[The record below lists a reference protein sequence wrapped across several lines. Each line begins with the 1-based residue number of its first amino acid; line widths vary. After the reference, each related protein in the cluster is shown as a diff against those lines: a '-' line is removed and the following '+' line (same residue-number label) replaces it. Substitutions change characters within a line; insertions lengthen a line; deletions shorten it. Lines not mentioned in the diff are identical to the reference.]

1 MKKIQFNNKTK
12 ISLREAF
19 EDVSVTADDNRHIH
33 GHAAP
38 IGRMSRLQW
47 TGDGAFYFVFEPE
60 AFRDVIQNNDIHLYI
75 NHDPNQGCLARSKYG
90 EGSLKVSITDYGMEF
105 DTILGTNP
113 LAEDIYQGI
122 QRGDYDAISVGFY
135 IDDYTVE
142 PAIDGNDIIRIKSC
156 SGFDDIS
163 ILSVLPAFRET
174 EVHIV
179 DNEPAQDEKNEENL
193 TQSEKNFENNSPNP
207 EENAII
213 TKIEDQSED
222 QNEPATDD
230 QTEQVDEQ
238 TDSKE
243 DEVKPDEVK
252 PDEVKPDEVKPD
264 ETDTDGDNPDDKD
277 TNKTEESASMI
288 KKLLDLDLL

>member
-142 PAIDGNDIIRIKSC
+142 PANDGNDIIRIKSC

-179 DNEPAQDEKNEENL
+179 ENEPQEENLPSNEKNEENL

-213 TKIEDQSED
+213 TKIEDQTEVSED
-222 QNEPATDD
+222 ANDSTDD
-230 QTEQVDEQ
+230 Q

-243 DEVKPDEVK
+243 DEVKPDDNK
-252 PDEVKPDEVKPD
+252 P
-264 ETDTDGDNPDDKD
+264 DGDNPDDKD
-277 TNKTEESASMI
+277 TDKTEESASMI

>member
-1 MKKIQFNNKTK
+1 MKKIQFNNKAK

-60 AFRDVIQNNDIHLYI
+60 AFKDVIQNNDIHLYI

-142 PAIDGNDIIRIKSC
+142 PANDGNDIIRIKSC

-179 DNEPAQDEKNEENL
+179 ENESQDENLPSNEKNEENL

-213 TKIEDQSED
+213 TKIEEQNDSTED
-222 QNEPATDD
+222 AN
-230 QTEQVDEQ
+230 
-238 TDSKE
+238 DSKE
-243 DEVKPDEVK
+243 EKSVEKQTEDESDVDKPED
-252 PDEVKPDEVKPD
+252 D
-264 ETDTDGDNPDDKD
+264 PDDKI
-277 TNKTEESASMI
+277 EEQESSII

>member
-1 MKKIQFNNKTK
+1 MKKIQFNNKAK

-47 TGDGAFYFVFEPE
+47 TVDGAFYFVFEPE

-142 PAIDGNDIIRIKSC
+142 PANDGNNIIRIKSC

-179 DNEPAQDEKNEENL
+179 DEDKSQNEENL
-193 TQSEKNFENNSPNP
+193 TQNEKNFENNSPKP

-213 TKIEDQSED
+213 TKIEDTNDSTEE
-222 QNEPATDD
+222 QNDSTD
-230 QTEQVDEQ
+230 Q

-243 DEVKPDEVK
+243 DEVKSD
-252 PDEVKPDEVKPD
+252 DNKPD
-264 ETDTDGDNPDDKD
+264 ETDTDGDNPDNKD
-277 TNKTEESASMI
+277 TDKTEESDCSI
-288 KKLLDLDLL
+288 VKKLLDLDLL

>member
-142 PAIDGNDIIRIKSC
+142 PANDGNDIIRIKSC

-179 DNEPAQDEKNEENL
+179 ENEPQDENLSSNEKNEEKL

-213 TKIEDQSED
+213 TKIEDQTEVSED
-222 QNEPATDD
+222 ANDSTDD
-230 QTEQVDEQ
+230 Q

-243 DEVKPDEVK
+243 DEVKPDDNK
-252 PDEVKPDEVKPD
+252 P
-264 ETDTDGDNPDDKD
+264 DGDNPDDKD
-277 TNKTEESASMI
+277 TDKTEESASMI

>member
-1 MKKIQFNNKTK
+1 MKKIQFNNKAK

-19 EDVSVTADDNRHIH
+19 EDVGITADENRHIH

-179 DNEPAQDEKNEENL
+179 DKNEEIL

-213 TKIEDQSED
+213 TKIEDQNDSIDEE
-222 QNEPATDD
+222 QN
-230 QTEQVDEQ
+230 
-238 TDSKE
+238 DSKDE
-243 DEVKPDEVK
+243 DNKPDEI
-252 PDEVKPDEVKPD
+252 
-264 ETDTDGDNPDDKD
+264 DTDGDNPDDKD
-277 TNKTEESASMI
+277 TDKTEESASVI

>member
-1 MKKIQFNNKTK
+1 MKKIQFNNKAK

-19 EDVSVTADDNRHIH
+19 EDVSITADDNRHIH

-142 PAIDGNDIIRIKSC
+142 PANDGNDIIRIKSC

-179 DNEPAQDEKNEENL
+179 DNEPVQDEKNEENL

-213 TKIEDQSED
+213 TKIEDTNEVSDDTNEPEAEPSDKQEESDAEQKEEQSE
-222 QNEPATDD
+222 
-230 QTEQVDEQ
+230 
-238 TDSKE
+238 S
-243 DEVKPDEVK
+243 
-252 PDEVKPDEVKPD
+252 
-264 ETDTDGDNPDDKD
+264 
-277 TNKTEESASMI
+277 SMI

>member
-1 MKKIQFNNKTK
+1 MKKIQFNNKAK

-142 PAIDGNDIIRIKSC
+142 PANDGNDIIRIKSC

-179 DNEPAQDEKNEENL
+179 DNEPVQDEKNEENL
-193 TQSEKNFENNSPNP
+193 TQSEKNFENNSPNL

-213 TKIEDQSED
+213 TKIEDT
-222 QNEPATDD
+222 NEVSNDTNDSTDD
-230 QTEQVDEQ
+230 Q

-243 DEVKPDEVK
+243 DEVKPD
-252 PDEVKPDEVKPD
+252 DNKPD
-264 ETDTDGDNPDDKD
+264 ETDTDGDNPDDKETD
-277 TNKTEESASMI
+277 KTEESASMI

>member
-1 MKKIQFNNKTK
+1 MKKIQFNNKAK

-60 AFRDVIQNNDIHLYI
+60 AFKDVIQNNDIHLYI

-113 LAEDIYQGI
+113 LAEDIYQGM

-142 PAIDGNDIIRIKSC
+142 PANDGNDIIRIKSC

-179 DNEPAQDEKNEENL
+179 ENESQDENLPSNEKNEENL

-213 TKIEDQSED
+213 TKIEDQNDSTED
-222 QNEPATDD
+222 TNDSTDD
-230 QTEQVDEQ
+230 Q

-243 DEVKPDEVK
+243 DEVKLD
-252 PDEVKPDEVKPD
+252 DNKPD

-277 TNKTEESASMI
+277 TDKTEESASMV

>member
-1 MKKIQFNNKTK
+1 MKKIQFNNKAK

-19 EDVSVTADDNRHIH
+19 EDVSVTADENRHIH

-142 PAIDGNDIIRIKSC
+142 PANDGNDIIRIKSC

-179 DNEPAQDEKNEENL
+179 DNEPVQDEKNEENL
-193 TQSEKNFENNSPNP
+193 TQSEKNFENNSPNL

-213 TKIEDQSED
+213 TKIEDT
-222 QNEPATDD
+222 NEVSNDTNDSTDD
-230 QTEQVDEQ
+230 Q

-243 DEVKPDEVK
+243 DEVKPD
-252 PDEVKPDEVKPD
+252 DNKPD
-264 ETDTDGDNPDDKD
+264 ETDTDGDNPDDKETD
-277 TNKTEESASMI
+277 KTEESASMI

>member
-19 EDVSVTADDNRHIH
+19 EDVGITADENRHIH

-47 TGDGAFYFVFEPE
+47 TGDGAFYFIFEPQ

-179 DNEPAQDEKNEENL
+179 DEAQTQEEVLDEKNL

-213 TKIEDQSED
+213 TKIEDTND
-222 QNEPATDD
+222 PATE
-230 QTEQVDEQ
+230 EQNDSTDQ

-243 DEVKPDEVK
+243 DEVKQD
-252 PDEVKPDEVKPD
+252 DNKPD
-264 ETDTDGDNPDDKD
+264 ETDTDGDNPDNKD
-277 TNKTEESASMI
+277 TDKTEESDESGCSKSDDESSASI

>member
-142 PAIDGNDIIRIKSC
+142 PANDGNDIIRIKSC

-179 DNEPAQDEKNEENL
+179 DNEPVQDEKNEENL

-213 TKIEDQSED
+213 TKIEDTNEVSEN
-222 QNEPATDD
+222 QNEPETEPEAEPEADKQEESD
-230 QTEQVDEQ
+230 TEQ
-238 TDSKE
+238 KE
-243 DEVKPDEVK
+243 AC
-252 PDEVKPDEVKPD
+252 
-264 ETDTDGDNPDDKD
+264 
-277 TNKTEESASMI
+277 TESSMI